1 MTSEK
6 RAEKRAEKRGR
17 RSPAL
22 GGRPLSVVVWLS
34 EREMALIAG
43 MAARECLAVSAWLGE
58 AGVRAA
64 TQPVDAATPG
74 PGLGMREV
82 LAVHVGLVD
91 LRRILRNV
99 GGNLNDV
106 ARHANVTG
114 TLAAETADV
123 QGMVARVVGRVDAA
137 LIDLRAV
144 LALARSPDGARRAVV
159 AHPDRNG
166 RWQR

>member
-1 MTSEK
+1 
-6 RAEKRAEKRGR
+6 
-17 RSPAL
+17 
-22 GGRPLSVVVWLS
+22 
-34 EREMALIAG
+34 MALIAG
-43 MAARECLAVSAWLGE
+43 MAARECLAVSAWLGD

-64 TQPVDAATPG
+64 TEPVGTSTPG
-74 PGLGMREV
+74 AGLGMREL

-114 TLAAETADV
+114 TLAAETAEV

-137 LIDLRAV
+137 LVDLRAV
-144 LALARSPDGARRAVV
+144 MALARRADGAGRGAVAAARDV
-159 AHPDRNG
+159 NG
-166 RWQR
+166 RGQR

>member
-1 MTSEK
+1 MATDKS
-6 RAEKRAEKRGR
+6 AEKRAAKRGR
-17 RSPAL
+17 RSPAP

-34 EREMALIAG
+34 EREMALIGG

-64 TQPVDAATPG
+64 TQPVDAAAPG

-114 TLAAETADV
+114 TLAAETSE
-123 QGMVARVVGRVDAA
+123 VGGG
-137 LIDLRAV
+137 RAGGG
-144 LALARSPDGARRAVV
+144 AGGRRPGRPACRDGARPKLSGRSSRRRGT
-159 AHPDRNG
+159 HRDMNG
-166 RWQR
+166 

>member
-1 MTSEK
+1 MATDKS
-6 RAEKRAEKRGR
+6 AEKRAAKRGR
-17 RSPAL
+17 RSPAP

-64 TQPVDAATPG
+64 TQPVGTATRG
-74 PGLGMREV
+74 AGLGMREL

-123 QGMVARVVGRVDAA
+123 QGVVARVVGRVDAA

-159 AHPDRNG
+159 AHPDMNG

>member
-1 MTSEK
+1 M
-6 RAEKRAEKRGR
+6 
-17 RSPAL
+17 
-22 GGRPLSVVVWLS
+22 VWLS

-64 TQPVDAATPG
+64 TEPVDAATPG
-74 PGLGMREV
+74 PGLGMREL

-114 TLAAETADV
+114 TLAAETAAV
-123 QGMVARVVGRVDAA
+123 LGMVARVVGRVDAA

-144 LALARSPDGARRAVV
+144 MALARSPDGARRAVV
-159 AHPDRNG
+159 APPDMNG

>member
-1 MTSEK
+1 MAT
-6 RAEKRAEKRGR
+6 EKRGR
-17 RSPAL
+17 RSPAP
-22 GGRPLSVVVWLS
+22 GGRPLSVMVWLS

-43 MAARECLAVSAWLGE
+43 MAARECLAVSAWLGD

-64 TQPVDAATPG
+64 TESVGTSTPG
-74 PGLGMREV
+74 AWLGMREL

-137 LIDLRAV
+137 LVDLRAV
-144 LALARSPDGARRAVV
+144 MALARSSDGASRGDCSNADRA
-159 AHPDRNG
+159 
-166 RWQR
+166 

>member
-1 MTSEK
+1 M
-6 RAEKRAEKRGR
+6 
-17 RSPAL
+17 
-22 GGRPLSVVVWLS
+22 VWLS

-58 AGVRAA
+58 VGVRAA
-64 TQPVDAATPG
+64 TQPVDTSTPG
-74 PGLGMREV
+74 AGLGMREL

-114 TLAAETADV
+114 TLAAETAAV

-137 LIDLRAV
+137 LVDLRAV
-144 LALARSPDGARRAVV
+144 MALARRADGAGRGGV
-159 AHPDRNG
+159 AAAQDVNG
-166 RWQR
+166 RGQR